1 MNATRSHLSSW
12 ACALLL
18 LVLLNGLACGIGHG
32 QMMSVMFL
40 PLPPAQGEHAGMDM
54 DMDMDMNMHAGSE
67 AAMPMAGHGPS
78 SGSDHSAPMP
88 GLHSLFSDCFFAGS
102 LPLAL
107 LLFTVLGWLLRH
119 RTRRL
124 PLPLQ
129 CCLPSPRFALPG
141 LNPRAP

>member
-40 PLPPAQGEHAGMDM
+40 PLPPAQGEHAGM